1 MADWYYLKD
10 GERDGPLDDEA
21 LLDAVGNGTVAH
33 TDLIWCE
40 GMGDWQPAAE
50 LMEFEEVEGNAA
62 AATAAATPTA
72 AATTTSAA
80 PAAAAVPAAASSQ
93 AWYYLA
99 NGEQTGPV
107 SIQQLGALCADGTL
121 SSDDLIWTESLGDWK
136 KVSDVDA
143 VASAVSGAPAAAAA
157 SKPVK
162 GVKLGGQKKK
172 TVVRKTTG
180 GKGKKAVAAATAGAV
195 AVGATAAAA
204 ATAVGSSA
212 SDAVTG
218 AVGAAGATPDTPDNR
233 DGHWVYPG
241 FKWLIT
247 SFKGRI
253 PRKKFWIGGILLY
266 LLFLVMM
273 IPVVGLAFV
282 GGKAVVMDMIG
293 GTIPESIPILVIVAM
308 MLGFLLYL
316 LVFWF
321 ALSIQVKRWHDRGKS
336 GWWVLIGLVPVV
348 GIWAFIEC
356 GFLEGTVGPNEYG
369 PDPLG
374 RK

>member
-10 GERDGPLDDEA
+10 GEQKGPLDDEA

-33 TDLIWCE
+33 TDLIWCD
-40 GMGDWQPAAE
+40 GMADWLPAAE
-50 LMEFEEVEGNAA
+50 LMEFEEGEPETAA
-62 AATAAATPTA
+62 AASPAAAAPATAAAA
-72 AATTTSAA
+72 AA
-80 PAAAAVPAAASSQ
+80 PAAAAAAPAPSNE

-99 NGEQTGPV
+99 NGDQTGPV
-107 SIQQLGALCADGTL
+107 SIDQLGALCADGTL
-121 SSDDLIWTESLGDWK
+121 GAEDLIWTESLGDWK

-143 VASAVSGAPAAAAA
+143 VVGLTSGASAAPAAAASA
-157 SKPVK
+157 KPATGK
-162 GVKLGGQKKK
+162 GVKIGGQKKK
-172 TVVRKTTG
+172 TVVRKASNT
-180 GKGKKAVAAATAGAV
+180 KGKKVVAAASAGAV
-195 AVGATAAAA
+195 AAGATAAAA
-204 ATAVGSSA
+204 ATAAGSSA
-212 SDAVTG
+212 TG
-218 AVGAAGATPDTPDNR
+218 AIAAAGATPDNR

-253 PRKKFWIGGILLY
+253 PRKKFWIGSILLY
-266 LLFLVMM
+266 LLFWVMM
-273 IPVVGLAFV
+273 IPVLGLAFL
-282 GGKAVVMDMIG
+282 GGKGAFMDLIG

-308 MLGFLLYL
+308 ILGFLVCL
-316 LVFWF
+316 LLFWF